1 MADLP
6 SGTVTFLFTD
16 IEGSTQLLREHRED
30 YAEILGSHQ
39 RLLRQTFQAFEGE
52 EIDTQGDAFF
62 VAFRR
67 ATDAVKG
74 ALEAQ
79 SALARHPW
87 PEGVQPR
94 VRMGIHTAEPTLGG
108 ERYVGLGVHRGA
120 RICALGQ
127 GG

>member
-16 IEGSTQLLREHRED
+16 IEGSTQLLRKHREE
-30 YAEILGSHQ
+30 YAEILESHQ
-39 RLLRQTFQAFEGE
+39 RLLRHAFQAAEGQ

-62 VAFRR
+62 AAFQR

-79 SALARHPW
+79 SAMARHPW
-87 PEGVQPR
+87 PMGAQPR
-94 VRMGIHTAEPTLGG
+94 VRIGIHTAEPTLGG
-108 ERYVGLGVHRGA
+108 DR
-120 RICALGQ
+120 
-127 GG
+127 